1 METSFSSLKYFC
13 RPQPASLL
21 TSMVRTSVEFI
32 RKDPAFSPP
41 TWVRL
46 ISKTVVCS
54 HPVSVLCFFLCV
66 LMLPFSDVN
75 QQNILI
81 SDPIPMW
88 AVGCHMVA
96 LNFQEV
102 CPINQLASL
111 RHSHW
116 WLKMHEKNVHLF
128 YTIHDDDE
136 MNDPFFLNLKGILP
150 QKKIIAQTSYFGW

>member
-21 TSMVRTSVEFI
+21 TSMIRTSVEFI
-32 RKDPAFSPP
+32 LKDPGFSPP

-102 CPINQLASL
+102 RPINQLAPL
-111 RHSHW
+111 RHLHW
-116 WLKMHEKNVHLF
+116 WLKMPEKMSI
-128 YTIHDDDE
+128 YSI
-136 MNDPFFLNLKGILP
+136 PFTMTMRWMILSSSILKGSYHK
-150 QKKIIAQTSYFGW
+150 KKIIAQTSYFGW